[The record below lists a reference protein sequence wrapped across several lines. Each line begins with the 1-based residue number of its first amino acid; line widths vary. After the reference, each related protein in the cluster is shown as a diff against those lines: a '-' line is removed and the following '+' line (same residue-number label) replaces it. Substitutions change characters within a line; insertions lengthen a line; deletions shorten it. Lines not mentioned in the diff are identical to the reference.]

1 MMFKLLSIVALVTSV
16 CFASTATAANY
27 PNGPIRMTVGFPPGG
42 SSDLAAR
49 VFAEAMSKTLGQPV
63 VVENKAGAGGNIAA
77 AEIIRTKPDGY
88 TVLYGTSG
96 IILGPLVNPSATYDA
111 VTDFS
116 PVAVT
121 ASNPLVFVVNKDIP
135 AQTLAE
141 FIEWAKTQS
150 NLNFASTGAGTM
162 THLPAAAFIA
172 EFGIEATHVP
182 YRGASPAMVDLANGN
197 AQFMISAL
205 SEARAMLEAGR
216 IRALAMTTN
225 ERVPLYPDVPT
236 MKEAV
241 GTDNFV
247 MGGWQ
252 ALVVPRG
259 VDPIIVE
266 KLNAAVNDAVKSETV
281 QKQFAPQGTQLI
293 GGTVEEFTDFMK
305 AERVRWKKIVEES
318 GATAG

>member
-1 MMFKLLSIVALVTSV
+1 MFKILSMAMIAASMCLPSVA
-16 CFASTATAANY
+16 AAETY
-27 PNGPIRMTVGFPPGG
+27 PNGPVRMIVGFPPGG
-42 SSDLAAR
+42 SSDIAAR
-49 VFAEAMSKTLGQPV
+49 VIAESMSKSLGQPV

-77 AEIIRTKPDGY
+77 AEVIRTKPDGY
-88 TVLYGTSG
+88 TVLYATSG
-96 IILGPLVNPSATYDA
+96 IILGPLVNPAANYDA

-121 ASNPLVFVVNKDIP
+121 ASNPLVFVVNKDVP
-135 AQTLAE
+135 AKTLAE
-141 FIEWAKTQS
+141 FVDWAKTQD

-172 EFGIEATHVP
+172 EFDIKATHVP

-216 IRALAMTTN
+216 IRALAMTTT
-225 ERVPLYPDVPT
+225 ERVPGYPDVPT

-259 VDPIIVE
+259 VDPRIVE
-266 KLNAAVNDAVKSETV
+266 KLNTAVNDAVISEAV
-281 QKQFAPQGTQLI
+281 QKQFAPQGTQLV
-293 GGTVEEFTDFMK
+293 GGTIKEFTEFMR